1 MTELRTWVRGY
12 DSDRGIDLIYDT
24 TTYTPVL
31 TAPEGGWTYENKLE
45 LEQKAN
51 DQNLQFARTT
61 KGEIWK
67 IALYQFN
74 KKSITLNDGRTPPH
88 GGRQRIRYEELE
100 SLGTCRHD
108 HEPAEDGETPSIEP
122 IKQEIRKLQDKM
134 GDNKITVSVSPAPN
148 GGDPDRPA
156 MLIKR
161 AAEELGITEE
171 QKGEPAAAEAP
182 AHAERDHALLSASGA
197 HRWINCT
204 PSAVIEDR
212 YPDSDSDAA
221 AEGTAA
227 HELAEHKLLT
237 LMGAP
242 SARPDSQWF
251 NEDMEDHTD
260 SYADHVMAELHRT
273 KQTSPGAFLA
283 VEQRLDFSHIV
294 PDGFGT
300 GDALIV
306 GDDTMTIVDL
316 KYGKGVKVDAAD
328 NPQMML
334 YALGALAQFG
344 MIYDIKTVRMVIFQ
358 PRIDNISTH
367 EVTVEELLEWAEDV
381 ARPAA
386 EKAIAGEGELQAG
399 EWCQFCRHSAQCPA
413 LAAAMFAPV
422 PKDENQ
428 VPAAPDP
435 DTLSDE
441 QIAQIVTWAGELKKW
456 LGKVEAHALDKANQ
470 GHQYPGLKLVEG
482 RSVRKYT
489 DKGVVAHIVEDDTE
503 HSPYKPRE
511 VLGITDMT
519 ELLGKKRFEELLGDY
534 VHKPAGKPTLVP
546 VSDKRPALTVA
557 TPETVFEPIEQGA

>member
-12 DSDRGIDLIYDT
+12 DNDRGIDLIYDT

-74 KKSITLNDGRTPPH
+74 KKSITLNDGRKQPH

-108 HEPAEDGETPSIEP
+108 HEDTGDTTTEDPE
-122 IKQEIRKLQDKM
+122 D
-134 GDNKITVSVSPAPN
+134 
-148 GGDPDRPA
+148 
-156 MLIKR
+156 
-161 AAEELGITEE
+161 
-171 QKGEPAAAEAP
+171 EPAAAEAP

-227 HELAEHKLLT
+227 HELTEHKLLT

-242 SARPDSQWF
+242 SARPESEWF
-251 NEDMEDHTD
+251 NEDMEDYTD
-260 SYADHVMAELHRT
+260 AYADHVMAELHRT
-273 KQTSPGAFLA
+273 KQSSPGAFLA

-294 PDGFGT
+294 PGGFGT

-306 GDDTMTIVDL
+306 GDGTMTIVDL
-316 KYGKGVKVDAAD
+316 KYGKGVKVEAEG

-367 EVTVEELLEWAEDV
+367 EVTVEELLEWAEQV

-386 EKAIAGEGELQAG
+386 EKAIAGEGVLVAG
-399 EWCQFCRHSAQCPA
+399 EWCQFCRHASQCPA
-413 LAAAMFAPV
+413 LAGRMLAPV
-422 PKDENQ
+422 PMNGQ

-435 DTLSDE
+435 DTLTDE

-456 LGKVEAHALDKANQ
+456 LGKVEAHALDQANQ
-470 GHQYPGLKLVEG
+470 GHPYPGLKLVEG
-482 RSVRKYT
+482 RSVRRFI
-489 DKGVVAHIVEDDTE
+489 DEEAVARAVTEAGED
-503 HSPYKPRE
+503 PYKPRE
-511 VLGITDMT
+511 VQGITNLT
-519 ELLGKKRFEELLGDY
+519 KLLGKKRFEELLGDY
-534 VHKPAGKPTLVP
+534 VHKPQGKPTLVP

>member
-51 DQNLQFARTT
+51 DQDLQFARTT
-61 KGEIWK
+61 KGEIWR

-100 SLGTCRHD
+100 SLGACRHD
-108 HEPAEDGETPSIEP
+108 HEDTGDTAKDDPED
-122 IKQEIRKLQDKM
+122 
-134 GDNKITVSVSPAPN
+134 
-148 GGDPDRPA
+148 
-156 MLIKR
+156 
-161 AAEELGITEE
+161 
-171 QKGEPAAAEAP
+171 EPAAAEAP
-182 AHAERDHALLSASGA
+182 AHAARDHALLSASGA
-197 HRWINCT
+197 HRWIHCT

-242 SARPDSQWF
+242 SARPESEWF
-251 NEDMEDHTD
+251 NEDMEDYTD
-260 SYADHVMAELHRT
+260 AYADHIMAELERT
-273 KQTSPGAFLA
+273 KKESPGAFLT

-294 PDGFGT
+294 PGGFGT

-306 GDDTMTIVDL
+306 GDGTMTIIDL

-344 MIYDIKTVRMVIFQ
+344 MIYDIQTVRMVIFQ

-367 EVTVEELLEWAEDV
+367 EVTVDELLVWAEQV

-386 EKAIAGEGELQAG
+386 EKAIAGEGVLVAG

-422 PKDENQ
+422 PMDAEQ
-428 VPAAPDP
+428 TPAAPDP
-435 DTLSDE
+435 DTLTDE
-441 QIAQIVTWAGELKKW
+441 QIAQIVTWADDLKKW
-456 LGKVEAHALDKANQ
+456 LGKVEAHALDQANQ

-482 RSVRKYT
+482 RSERRFT
-489 DKGVVAHIVEDDTE
+489 DKDAVARTVTAAGED
-503 HSPYKPRE
+503 PYKPRE
-511 VLGITDMT
+511 VQGITNLT
-519 ELLGKKRFEELLGDY
+519 KLLGKKRFEELLGDY

-546 VSDKRPALTVA
+546 VSDKRPELTVA